1 MKCLKPS
8 KQLKVLSKDNFFL
21 DMDGMSVYSTNMM
34 NRTEL
39 DITSVEWMLTEILDV
54 AESNDDVICPRSYLS
69 DGTLCRLDEL
79 EAEGYVIFYY
89 NKDYVGLTD
98 KGENVVC
105 GYR

>member
-21 DMDGMSVYSTNMM
+21 DMDGMSVYST
-34 NRTEL
+34 
-39 DITSVEWMLTEILDV
+39 TEILDV